1 VRSIQTAAE
10 LEPARRPSPARERL
24 ERIYATIRDRIC
36 LLEYQPGER
45 LSEEQLAAEFAVS
58 RTPIRRVLSRLEAE
72 ELVEIRHGVGNFV
85 TDVDEGDLR
94 QVYRLRMELAVL
106 IGRLDPLPRDA
117 ADLAR
122 LESLLERC
130 DRLSRQPDPPA
141 FARLNMDF
149 FLELN
154 AMIGNRPLR
163 EVTARLY
170 YLTSRIWLKSVPR
183 LNLGDEIAI
192 FRREMGETLAVLQSG
207 DLEAVGH
214 IRRHHISMSAK
225 RMMEYD
231 QAEI

>member
-1 VRSIQTAAE
+1 
-10 LEPARRPSPARERL
+10 
-24 ERIYATIRDRIC
+24 
-36 LLEYQPGER
+36 
-45 LSEEQLAAEFAVS
+45 
-58 RTPIRRVLSRLEAE
+58 
-72 ELVEIRHGVGNFV
+72 
-85 TDVDEGDLR
+85 
-94 QVYRLRMELAVL
+94 
-106 IGRLDPLPRDA
+106 
-117 ADLAR
+117 
-122 LESLLERC
+122 
-130 DRLSRQPDPPA
+130 
-141 FARLNMDF
+141 MDF